1 MLVLA
6 LLSLAV
12 SVFDLIYLYGS
23 LRSPCRVE
31 PDNRSIKIWVWTK
44 ADFKARIVC
53 PNKLYSVASA
63 SPDLSVHQSGDGDEY
78 RFVFDPPHHGVFRD
92 LAVRITRFSLFRLF
106 SSSELRGVG
115 VEITV
120 YPETLYW
127 VRLAY
132 LAISGGSGFGLE
144 HGVLH
149 SLYMLLSRLRGPP
162 GEYMG
167 SREYSPG
174 DDLRF
179 MDWKAT
185 ARRLRLYI
193 KEYSSLSGL
202 ESVDLFLDYRCLNP
216 RSCDELASAA
226 LSAALTL
233 YILGVGASIRGL
245 DGGGAKDYPG
255 PVLRGRGIVVEV
267 LKRVVSLAEDR
278 LSEVFEYID
287 PDVSLAIRRIIQET
301 QEADSRGSRLGVRYP
316 REPRRVRG
324 DLALVVSSIIGCA
337 DRLVELAESEGD
349 RMIVVTPTRPWLGRD
364 IEESYLAY
372 TTYVRVARALRRLGV
387 EIYSWRDI
395 RARGELR

>member
-31 PDNRSIKIWVWTK
+31 PGNRSIKIWVWTK
-44 ADFKARIVC
+44 AEFKARVVC

-63 SPDLSVHQSGDGDEY
+63 SPDLSVNHSGDGDEY

-162 GEYMG
+162 GEYVG

-226 LSAALTL
+226 LSTALTL
-233 YILGVGASIRGL
+233 HLLGVGYLGNIPSAQVELQGGVKGAHSVKGGMVYYSPYLPGQGL
-245 DGGGAKDYPG
+245 GRSVKPVVLGLIVEKAKAVGGKKEKAQRYQTLR
-255 PVLRGRGIVVEV
+255 PVLLSKKINKAKEGKGCQKKNKGI
-267 LKRVVSLAEDR
+267 
-278 LSEVFEYID
+278 
-287 PDVSLAIRRIIQET
+287 
-301 QEADSRGSRLGVRYP
+301 GG
-316 REPRRVRG
+316 
-324 DLALVVSSIIGCA
+324 
-337 DRLVELAESEGD
+337 
-349 RMIVVTPTRPWLGRD
+349 
-364 IEESYLAY
+364 
-372 TTYVRVARALRRLGV
+372 
-387 EIYSWRDI
+387 
-395 RARGELR
+395 